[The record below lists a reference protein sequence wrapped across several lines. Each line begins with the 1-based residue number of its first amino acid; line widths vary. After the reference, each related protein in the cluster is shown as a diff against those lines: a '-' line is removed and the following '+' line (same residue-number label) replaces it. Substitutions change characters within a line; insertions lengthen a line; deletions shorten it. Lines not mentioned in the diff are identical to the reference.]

1 MSDGRDLLLPFRS
14 GSSTELLIGSVLA
27 TLTAAKTKQAYA
39 TALADFL
46 SWTAARGEPLSKP
59 LVEAWRGDLLARG
72 LSVSSVNQRLSAVRL
87 LLRQAA
93 ARGALSAEEAL
104 RLASVPN
111 VKQGGVRLGN
121 WLTEGE
127 AGKLLGVP
135 DGKTRIGVRDR
146 AILALLVACG
156 LRRDELVRLEI
167 RHLQLRDE
175 RWVLADIEGKGR
187 RVRTVP
193 VPLWVK
199 RLLDRWLEEAE
210 IEGGPL
216 FRTLRK
222 GGVLEPEVQAI
233 SEDLVYTLVRR
244 SGAAIGHP
252 ELTPHDLRRT
262 CAKLCRKAGR
272 GSGANSTAFRARQY
286 SDNGTVFGDEAGSRP
301 SRQRSGENPRGVTS
315 R

>member
-1 MSDGRDLLLPFRS
+1 MSGPGGELVL
-14 GSSTELLIGSVLA
+14 SSSAGNSSPQLLIDSVLA
-27 TLTAAKTKQAYA
+27 TLTSEKTKQAYA

-46 SWTAARGEPLSKP
+46 AWTAERGEPLSKP
-59 LVEAWRGDLLARG
+59 LVEAWRAMLLARG

-87 LLRQAA
+87 LFRQAA
-93 ARGALSAEEAL
+93 DRGALTAEEAV

-111 VKQGGVRLGN
+111 VKQGGQRLGK

-135 DGKTRIGVRDR
+135 DGKTRIGIRDR

-156 LRRDELVRLEI
+156 LRRDELVRLEV

-175 RWVLADIEGKGR
+175 RWVLLDIQGKGR
-187 RVRTVP
+187 RLRTVP

-199 RLLDRWLEEAE
+199 RIIDRWLEAGE
-210 IEGGPL
+210 ILEGPL

-222 GGVLEPEVQAI
+222 GGALERNIQPI

-244 SGAAIGHP
+244 CGAAIGHP

-262 CAKLCRKAGR
+262 CAKLCRKAGGDLEQIQLLLGHASIQTTER
-272 GSGANSTAFRARQY
+272 Y
-286 SDNGTVFGDEAGSRP
+286 LGTKQDLVQAVNDRVKIRVE
-301 SRQRSGENPRGVTS
+301 
-315 R
+315 

>member
-1 MSDGRDLLLPFRS
+1 MSGSGGELVGSPSAGDSSPSLLLD
-14 GSSTELLIGSVLA
+14 SVLG
-27 TLTAAKTKQAYA
+27 TLTSEKTKQAYG

-46 SWTAARGEPLSKP
+46 SWTAERGEPLSRP
-59 LVEAWRGDLLARG
+59 LVEAWRAALLARG

-87 LLRQAA
+87 LFRQAA
-93 ARGALSAEEAL
+93 DRGALTAEEAL

-111 VKQGGVRLGN
+111 VKQGGQRLGK

-135 DGKTRIGVRDR
+135 DGKTRIGIRDR

-156 LRRDELVRLEI
+156 LRRDELARLEV

-175 RWVLADIEGKGR
+175 RWVLLDIQGKGR
-187 RVRTVP
+187 RRRTVP

-199 RLLDRWLEEAE
+199 RLLDRWLEAGE
-210 IEGGPL
+210 ILEGPL
-216 FRTLRK
+216 FRRLRK
-222 GGVLEPEVQAI
+222 GGRLAPLQRV
-233 SEDLVYTLVRR
+233 SEDLIYTLVRR

-262 CAKLCRKAGR
+262 CAKLCRKAGGDLEQIQLLLGHASIQTTER
-272 GSGANSTAFRARQY
+272 Y
-286 SDNGTVFGDEAGSRP
+286 LGTKQDLVQAVNDRVKIRVE
-301 SRQRSGENPRGVTS
+301 
-315 R
+315 

>member
-1 MSDGRDLLLPFRS
+1 MTDGGELILSSPA
-14 GSSTELLIGSVLA
+14 GSFPERLIDSVLA
-27 TLTAAKTKQAYA
+27 TLTSDKTKQAYA

-46 SWTAARGEPLSKP
+46 SWTAERGEALSKP
-59 LVEAWRGDLLARG
+59 LVEAWRGALLARG
-72 LSVSSVNQRLSAVRL
+72 LSISSVNQRLSAVRL
-87 LLRQAA
+87 LFRQASE
-93 ARGALSAEEAL
+93 RGALSGEEAL

-111 VKQGGVRLGN
+111 VKQGGQRLGK

-135 DGKTRIGVRDR
+135 DGKTRIGIRDR

-156 LRRDELVRLEI
+156 LRRDELVRLEV
-167 RHLQLRDE
+167 RHLQLREE
-175 RWVLADIEGKGR
+175 RWVFVDLQGKGR
-187 RVRTVP
+187 RLRTVP

-199 RLLDRWLEEAE
+199 RLLDRWLADSE
-210 IEGGPL
+210 ITEGPL

-222 GGVLEPEVQAI
+222 GGALEPTVQPI

-262 CAKLCRKAGR
+262 CAKLCRKAGGDLEQIQLLLGHASIQTTER
-272 GSGANSTAFRARQY
+272 Y
-286 SDNGTVFGDEAGSRP
+286 LGTKQDLVQAVNDRVKIRVE
-301 SRQRSGENPRGVTS
+301 
-315 R
+315 